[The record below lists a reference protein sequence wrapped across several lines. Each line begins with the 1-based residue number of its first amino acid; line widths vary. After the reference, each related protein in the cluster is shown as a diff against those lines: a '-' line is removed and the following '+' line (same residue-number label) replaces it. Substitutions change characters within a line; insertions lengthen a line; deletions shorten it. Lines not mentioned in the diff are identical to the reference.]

1 MGLTK
6 VSSNFKIMSIYIYLY
21 ISKKENNSSSV
32 IFLARLIRVRSD
44 LSVFFFL
51 LYFLGSNVS
60 VFSPAVNFVLM
71 YILFRLLANI

>member
-1 MGLTK
+1 
-6 VSSNFKIMSIYIYLY
+6 MSIYIYLY
-21 ISKKENNSSSV
+21 ISKKEKNSSSV